1 MQTPE
6 IVTVADYVQALIEI
20 RCLVTSEPD
29 RGSPDGDRLEAL
41 TCCAAAFE
49 AQRHVLD
56 LADAEAR

>member
-1 MQTPE
+1 MQIAE

-29 RGSPDGDRLEAL
+29 HGTPNGDRLETL
-41 TCCAAAFE
+41 TCLAEAFE

-56 LADAEAR
+56 LADVEAR